1 MLIRKPDDIKSSEI
15 TDKKRYLNRRRFI
28 QAAGLG
34 AAGIG
39 SGLLLPAMFGNMD
52 EAHAAKKLEGF
63 TKGKFG
69 TDEPQTP
76 LKDITSYNNFYEF
89 GTDKG
94 DPKRHSGSLKTRP
107 WTVEVE
113 GEVNKPRTFDIEELL
128 KMPLEERVYRLRCV
142 EAWSMVIPWIGF
154 ELSHLIKAVEPTNNA
169 KYIQFVTLFDP
180 EQMPG
185 QRRGI
190 LDWPYAEGLRM
201 DEAMNPL
208 TIMGVGLYGEV
219 MPNQNG
225 APIRLVVPWK
235 YGFKSAKSIV
245 KIRFVEEEPPTAWNM
260 AAPQEYGFY
269 SNVNPTVNH
278 PRWSQASERRIG
290 DFFRR
295 KTLMFNG
302 YEEQVAHLY
311 KGMDL
316 KKLY

>member
-1 MLIRKPDDIKSSEI
+1 MLIKRPDDIKSSEI
-15 TDKKRYLNRRRFI
+15 TDKKLYLNRRRFI
-28 QAAGLG
+28 QAASLG

-39 SGLLLPAMFGNMD
+39 SGLLVPAMFGTMD
-52 EAHAAKKLEGF
+52 EAQAAKKLEGY
-63 TKGKFG
+63 TTGKFS
-69 TDEPQTP
+69 TDEPKTP
-76 LKDITSYNNFYEF
+76 LKDVTSYNNFYEL

-94 DPKRHSGSLKTRP
+94 DPKRYADTLKTRP

-113 GEVNKPRTFDIEELL
+113 GEVHKPKTFDIEELL

-154 ELSHLIKAVEPTNNA
+154 ELKHLIKAVEPTNNA
-169 KYIQFVTLFDP
+169 KYIQFVTIYAP
-180 EQMPG
+180 EQLRG
-185 QRRGI
+185 QRRDI
-190 LDWPYAEGLRM
+190 LDWPYTEGLRM

-225 APIRLVVPWK
+225 APIRVVVPWK

-245 KIRFVEEEPPTAWNM
+245 KIRFVEKEPPTAWNV
-260 AAPQEYGFY
+260 AAPHEYGFY

-302 YEEQVAHLY
+302 YEEHVAHLY

>member
-1 MLIRKPDDIKSSEI
+1 MLIKRPDDIKSSEI
-15 TDKKRYLNRRRFI
+15 TDKKLYLNRRRFI
-28 QAAGLG
+28 QAASLG

-39 SGLLLPAMFGNMD
+39 SGLLVHGLFGTME
-52 EAHAAKKLEGF
+52 EARAAKKLEGF
-63 TKGKFG
+63 TKGKFA
-69 TDEPQTP
+69 TDEPLTP

-94 DPKRHSGSLKTRP
+94 DPKRYAGSLKTRP

-113 GEVNKPRTFDIEELL
+113 GEVHKPKTFDIEELL

-169 KYIQFVTLFDP
+169 KYIQFVTLYDT

-185 QRRGI
+185 VRRDI
-190 LDWPYAEGLRM
+190 LDWPYKEGLRM

-245 KIRFVEEEPPTAWNM
+245 KIRFVEKEPPTAWNV
-260 AAPQEYGFY
+260 AAPNEYGFY